1 MTSRKTFHGRTA
13 RWLGVFVATV
23 AVGASGRAH
32 AATAADQLYERT
44 LMTSADARCRLFKP
58 AVGSALDAARAQARG
73 AVLRSGA
80 SEVQVQAVEQR
91 ARAKAGAAACNSK
104 DMQTA
109 AGRVRQAFDG
119 YSTMMRMSYPG
130 DRATWQ
136 ADRSISAT
144 IPVWRLSQPAGFGRD
159 RLVFGLS
166 GRANDMLAVATFTDN
181 AQPYTA
187 RLVVRDTLRTQG
199 PYLNARNAKGLAA
212 NAAPRN
218 ASRVFAAGTRDM
230 APVSLLPT
238 GAKTGLS
245 FRFPREAAEAMSR
258 LDPRE
263 AATVEFVFT
272 SRSGVDTVRRAY
284 VEVGDFAA
292 GRAFLR

>member
-1 MTSRKTFHGRTA
+1 MTSKKKTLGGRTT
-13 RWLGVFVATV
+13 RWLGIFVAT
-23 AVGASGRAH
+23 AGIGASSQAH
-32 AATAADQLYERT
+32 ASAADQLYERT

-73 AVLRSGA
+73 ATLRSGA

-91 ARAKAGAAACNSK
+91 ARAKAGGAACNSA
-104 DMQTA
+104 DLQTA

-119 YSTMMRMSYPG
+119 YSTMLRMNYPG
-130 DRATWQ
+130 DRAAWQ
-136 ADRSISAT
+136 ADRSVSAT
-144 IPVWRLSQPAGFGRD
+144 IPVWRLSQPAGFGAD
-159 RLVFGLS
+159 RLMFGLS
-166 GRANDMLAVATFTDN
+166 GRANQMLAVATFADG

-199 PYLNARNAKGLAA
+199 PYLNARNARGLAA

-218 ASRVFAAGTRDM
+218 ASRVFGAETRDT
-230 APVSLLPT
+230 APPTLLPT

-245 FRFPREAAEAMSR
+245 FRFPREAVDAMSR

-272 SRSGVDTVRRAY
+272 SRNGQDVVRRAY

>member
-1 MTSRKTFHGRTA
+1 MTSRTTLEGSTA
-13 RWLGVFVATV
+13 RWPGIFVVIAALGVCGQVQA
-23 AVGASGRAH
+23 G
-32 AATAADQLYERT
+32 AADQLYERT

-73 AVLRSGA
+73 ATLRSGA
-80 SEVQVQAVEQR
+80 TEVQVQAVEQR
-91 ARAKAGAAACNSK
+91 ARAKAGAAACNSA
-104 DMQTA
+104 DLQTA

-119 YSTMMRMSYPG
+119 YSTMLRMNYPG
-130 DRATWQ
+130 DRAAWQ
-136 ADRSISAT
+136 ADRSVSAT
-144 IPVWRLSQPAGFGRD
+144 IPFWRLSQPAGFGPD
-159 RLVFGLS
+159 RLMFGLS
-166 GRANDMLAVATFTDN
+166 GRANQMLAVATFADG

-187 RLVVRDTLRTQG
+187 RLVLRDTLRTQG

-218 ASRVFAAGTRDM
+218 ASRIFGAETRDV
-230 APVSLLPT
+230 APVTLLPT
-238 GAKTGLS
+238 GAKTGLA
-245 FRFPREAAEAMSR
+245 FRFPQDAADAMSR

-272 SRSGVDTVRRAY
+272 SRDGQDVVRRAY